1 MKTFSYFLS
10 LQDIKFYLSVY
21 KGRRAKTLVLY
32 LITDYNLINAGM
44 KSANVAEK
52 IRFPLIRG

>member
-1 MKTFSYFLS
+1 M
-10 LQDIKFYLSVY
+10 YLSVY
-21 KGRRAKTLVLY
+21 KGRRAKALVLY

-52 IRFPLIRG
+52 NTFSPHQGLNFYLQRSLLS